1 MTIAVTSIPASKYE
15 THYDPKKVLTHPD
28 FKILEEGAPE
38 LDSKEENIACT
49 YNPQHEVKMVRK
61 GKVEPGKGEVTVH
74 VKATGICGSDVHFWR
89 HGAIGPTMIV
99 SDTCGAGHES
109 AGIITKIGPGV
120 TQWSV
125 GDRVAIEAGVPC
137 GLADCGPCLTGRY
150 NACPSVVFFST
161 PPYHGTLTRF
171 HNHPAAWLHSLPDNL
186 SYEEGSL
193 CEPLAVALAGLER
206 AGVRLGDPIV
216 ICGAGPIGLV
226 TLLSAHAAGCA
237 PILITD
243 LVPSR
248 LAFAQS
254 LVPSVI
260 PVLID
265 RQDTPEQVA
274 SNIKEK
280 AGVELGLAVDCT
292 GFESSIR
299 AGIYSV
305 KFGGKVFVIGVGPSE
320 QSYPFGY
327 CAANEID
334 LQFQY
339 RYANQY
345 PKAIRLVSSGL
356 INLKPLVT
364 HRFQLNDACKA
375 FGVAGDPKAGAVK
388 VQVHD

>member
-15 THYDPKKVLTHPD
+15 AHYDPKKVLAHPD

-38 LDSKEENIACT
+38 LDSREENIACT
-49 YNPQHEVKMVRK
+49 YNPQHEVKMVKK
-61 GKVEPGKGEVTVH
+61 GKVEPGEGEVTVH

-125 GDRVAIEAGVPC
+125 GDRVAIEAGVP
-137 GLADCGPCLTGRY
+137 
-150 NACPSVVFFST
+150 CPSVVFFST

-226 TLLSAHAAGCA
+226 TLLSAHAAGCT

-274 SNIKEK
+274 SKIKEK

-327 CAANEID
+327 CSANEID

-364 HRFQLNDACKA
+364 HRFALKDACKA
-375 FGVAGDPKAGAVK
+375 FEVAGDPKAGAVK